1 MKKTK
6 AGLVYLISLFA
17 LSGTVFASWTFA
29 GAGTTNTS
37 GEISIDFS
45 STTTSV
51 GTVEITSTLGN
62 YRLVLGGPEDGDI
75 TISPATAIAYTW
87 TAPGDMAGFTVAAA
101 CTWTL
106 DTSLDN
112 YISIATNAVTNASN
126 LQSSLSNSVYTGSIN
141 LPTFSWEA
149 TKAPTT
155 QALYNTM
162 KTSIGTGN
170 LNLSIVVTVTA
181 A

>member
-37 GEISIDFS
+37 GEIGIDFS
-45 STTTSV
+45 SATTSV
-51 GTVEITSTLGN
+51 GTVAITSTLGN
-62 YRLVLGGPEDGDI
+62 YKLVLGGPNNGDI
-75 TISPATAIAYTW
+75 TITPTTAIAYTW

-112 YISIATNAVTNASN
+112 YISIATNSVTNASN
-126 LQSSLSNSVYTGSIN
+126 LQNSLVASVYTGSIN
-141 LPTFSWEA
+141 LPTFSWDA

-162 KTSIGTGN
+162 KSSIGSGN

>member
-29 GAGTTNTS
+29 GAGSTSDS

-45 STTTSV
+45 SATTSV
-51 GTVEITSTLGN
+51 GTVAITSTLSN
-62 YRLVLGGPEDGDI
+62 YRLILGGPTNGDI
-75 TISPATAIAYTW
+75 TINPATAIAYTW

-106 DTSLDN
+106 DSSLDA
-112 YISIATNAVTNASN
+112 YIGIATNSVTNASN
-126 LQSSLSNSVYTGSIN
+126 LQNSLVASVYTGSIN
-141 LPTFSWEA
+141 LPTFSWDA

-155 QALYNTM
+155 QAQYNTM
-162 KTSIGTGN
+162 KSSIGAGN